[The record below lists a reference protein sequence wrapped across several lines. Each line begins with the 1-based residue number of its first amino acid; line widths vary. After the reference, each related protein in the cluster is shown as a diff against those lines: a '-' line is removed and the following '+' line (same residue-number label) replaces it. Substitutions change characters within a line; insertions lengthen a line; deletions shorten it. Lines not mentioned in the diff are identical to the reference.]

1 MLKPS
6 RALSLYPLF
15 RMGVR
20 SRQPRV
26 PYQPFQA
33 VVAAVAYRAIQDSLA
48 FLGSRAITPARAV
61 IRALAAIQDYQATA
75 ASQDTQDRA
84 YRAFLA
90 SQALVYQAT
99 QGKAAFQASQGSL
112 DSQDS
117 LAFQVTQGLV
127 SRATQALAFLVTRDS
142 QVLAYQAFQDSL
154 AFLAAQDFPAFL
166 DSLVFLATQDQGFLA
181 IQGRAYQGL
190 AAFQAQAFLAFQ
202 V

>member
-1 MLKPS
+1 M
-6 RALSLYPLF
+6 
-15 RMGVR
+15 
-20 SRQPRV
+20 
-26 PYQPFQA
+26 PYQPFQV

-48 FLGSRAITPARAV
+48 FLGSRATTPARAV
-61 IRALAAIQDYQATA
+61 IRGVAAIQDYQATA

-90 SQALVYQAT
+90 SQAVVYQAT
-99 QGKAAFQASQGSL
+99 QGKAAFQAFQGSL

-127 SRATQALAFLVTRDS
+127 SRATQALAFLVTRDFLA
-142 QVLAYQAFQDSL
+142 LAYQGFQDSL
-154 AFLAAQDFPAFL
+154 GFLAAQDFPAFL

-190 AAFQAQAFLAFQ
+190 AAFQAQVFLAFQ